1 MEEAT
6 RKSRKKNRNEEK
18 EMTFWE
24 HLEELR
30 WHLLRIIIVTLIL
43 AIVAFINRTFIFDH
57 VILAPRDT
65 DFITNRLLCR
75 LADALSIKSLCLDNF
90 SLQIVNINMSGQ
102 FTTHL
107 YVSVIAGII
116 VAIPY
121 IIWEIWSFIRPALKP
136 KEKKYSRGA
145 VLVSSFLFLLGV
157 LFSYFLLFPWALN
170 FFGTYQVSEA
180 VKNTI
185 TLNSYI
191 STFVST
197 TLGSGIVFELP
208 VFVYFFTKVGLLTP
222 SFLRR
227 NRKYTFIILL
237 TVAAIITPPDVF
249 SQLIATLPLVGL
261 YEISILV
268 SSRVYKKIQAEEAQA
283 ELAG

>member
-1 MEEAT
+1 MGDT
-6 RKSRKKNRNEEK
+6 NSRKNKKRNPEK

-30 WHLLRIIIVTLIL
+30 WHLLRIIIVTLAL
-43 AIVAFINRTFIFDH
+43 AIVAFANRSFIFDH
-57 VILAPRDT
+57 VLLAPRNA
-65 DFITNRLLCR
+65 DFITNRLLCK
-75 LADALSIKSLCLDNF
+75 LADFLNIKALCLDNF
-90 SLQIVNINMSGQ
+90 SLQIVNIDMSGQ

-107 YVSVIAGII
+107 YVSVIAAVV

-121 IIWEIWSFIRPALKP
+121 IIWEIWSFIRPALMP

-145 VLVSSFLFLLGV
+145 VVVSSFLFLLGM

-185 TLNSYI
+185 TLSSYI

-261 YEISILV
+261 YEVSILV
-268 SSRVYKKIQAEEAQA
+268 SSRVYKKIQAA
-283 ELAG
+283 EKLAG